1 MLQKDMMNMK
11 NRKLFIIWGIL
22 VVGIVGLLT
31 TLGFMLKAQDANYV
45 KLENKILDS
54 AKKYI
59 DAY

>member
-1 MLQKDMMNMK
+1 MNMK

-54 AKKYI
+54 KTAVMDLI
-59 DAY
+59 QT